1 MSRFDFLPKLVLGF
15 MAAAPLVAQAASG
28 QWDSAALG
36 QAGSGASSASPWVA
50 TPSAGSAYAEWNF
63 MSYPSDATPDIAGA
77 GSLLETTGAAFATG
91 GGNIYSFSLP
101 TEFEASLTAQSTASH
116 NVYLRVATLGTAVS
130 DVATLNGVQATRVI
144 TFSGAA
150 SQGLEEESLWAWSGV
165 SLLAGGALNFAFAA
179 SSSSMSLDQ
188 LALYAA
194 APLVTVPVAPA
205 VPEPESWLLMAV
217 GLLALTG
224 LARRRAR

>member
-1 MSRFDFLPKLVLGF
+1 
-15 MAAAPLVAQAASG
+15 
-28 QWDSAALG
+28 
-36 QAGSGASSASPWVA
+36 
-50 TPSAGSAYAEWNF
+50 
-63 MSYPSDATPDIAGA
+63 MSYPSDATPDISGA
-77 GSLLETTGAAFATG
+77 GTLVETTGAAFATG

-101 TEFEASLTAQSTASH
+101 TEFEASLTALSTASH
-116 NVYLRVATLGTAVS
+116 DVYLRVATLGTAVS
-130 DVATLNGVQATRVI
+130 DVATLNGLQASRVI

-150 SQGLEEESLWAWSGV
+150 SQGLEEESLWTWSGV
-165 SLLAGGALNFAFAA
+165 NLLSGGALNFAFKA

-194 APLVTVPVAPA
+194 PRVSLPA